1 MGIRTVLYHYVKHC
15 KCDAYKADISFI
27 LYGIIFID
35 ILIFQNKF
43 FECNYTI
50 LMSKGFLYF
59 M

>member
-1 MGIRTVLYHYVKHC
+1 MHGYSYCFIPL
-15 KCDAYKADISFI
+15 CDAYKADISFI

-35 ILIFQNKF
+35 ILIFQNNF